1 MKKVL
6 DLDGQEF
13 LDESISNA
21 NGLFDS
27 AKDFFKDPKNAATFF
42 LLGPAQALNRARK
55 KEEDA
60 KKALAAANSAEKDV
74 MRVQL
79 SQAQDLVAE
88 AEAQLAASK
97 NAPISNQD
105 SSASREAETK
115 TFPWKTVGF
124 VGGGLVVATGL
135 FFLVRHFV
143 KKK

>member
-74 MRVQL
+74 MKVQL
-79 SQAQDLVAE
+79 AQAQDLVAQ
-88 AEAQLAASK
+88 AEAQLEASK
-97 NAPISNQD
+97 SGTNINQNT
-105 SSASREAETK
+105 SSAKETTVK
-115 TFPWKTVGF
+115 SFPWKTVGI

>member
-13 LDESISNA
+13 LDESVSNLL
-21 NGLFDS
+21 GID
-27 AKDFFKDPKNAATFF
+27 FKDPKVLANVF
-42 LLGPAQALNRARK
+42 LNPFGGVSLLNQARK
-55 KEEDA
+55 KEEQA
-60 KKALAAANSAEKDV
+60 KKNLANASQAEKDI

-79 SQAQDLVAE
+79 AQAQDLVAQ
-88 AEAQLAASK
+88 AEAQLEASK
-97 NAPISNQD
+97 SGTTTSQNP
-105 SSASREAETK
+105 SSAKETTVK
-115 TFPWKTVGF
+115 SFPWKTVGF